1 MNVTLIKSGES
12 YFKLSGVNESL
23 FNTYNTDD
31 GEFIYD
37 PQNSLDD
44 NQVYYIEGFSQKR
57 YCPEILTQQCGTS
70 DYDEFISNQSKDY
83 LLNIVENKLYF
94 FQRITAA
101 MIKPKKYLRLL
112 EDRTK
117 YEKVPQGTSITIH
130 DYADAIYNKEED
142 RLYFLKLEHIKS
154 IFKGIEELYRMAT
167 VTEVD
172 HFLESDFITLVE
184 GFTSDD
190 VKTNNRKRI
199 ALLKDRYSQY
209 TNVQKKE
216 LREYIQ
222 QYEGDLEIT
231 NDTFVIKNDS
241 DLKKMLY
248 GIDQRYYTTPI
259 EGEKRLANSII
270 RI

>member
-1 MNVTLIKSGES
+1 
-12 YFKLSGVNESL
+12 
-23 FNTYNTDD
+23 
-31 GEFIYD
+31 
-37 PQNSLDD
+37 
-44 NQVYYIEGFSQKR
+44 
-57 YCPEILTQQCGTS
+57 
-70 DYDEFISNQSKDY
+70 
-83 LLNIVENKLYF
+83 
-94 FQRITAA
+94 

-172 HFLESDFITLVE
+172 HFLESDFIALVE